1 MDIKASD
8 IVEYIQDY
16 SLNDVD
22 DICQELSSLYNI
34 NVKTKYGDSQMY
46 IIKNLV
52 NHFLS
57 EKERLQKTYERR
69 KNILEGLKQL
79 KLPDQ
84 RTPEWYEMR
93 KEMLTASSMASAL
106 DKCHFKSRDELLL
119 GKIIPEPFEP
129 NPITEW
135 GVKYEDVAIQFYE
148 ELYNV
153 KVLDFG
159 LIPHPEF
166 KAFGASPDGIC
177 DDTGNDEYMGR
188 MVEIK
193 CPPKRKFTKTVP
205 GHYLMQV
212 LGQLEVCNLDEC
224 DFFQVKIEDYE
235 SYEEYQKDVFINDD
249 VVVEGRTLF
258 NFPKG
263 ATITYK
269 QNEKLSY
276 KYCQFNQTNKQL
288 QEWIDSQAKE
298 NLFEVKWWKI
308 TRYETTL
315 VKRDKQWWIEKIESI
330 GKFYKDLL
338 YYRDGNNVEVLQKR
352 VQESKKRKKRYTNEP
367 VEEFLLISDEEDNN

>member
-8 IVEYIQDY
+8 IGEYIQDY

-34 NVKTKYGDSQMY
+34 NVKTKYGDSQLY

-69 KNILEGLKQL
+69 RNVLEGLKQL

-249 VVVEGRTLF
+249 MVVEGRTEF

-276 KYCQFNQTNKQL
+276 KYCQFNQTNQQL
-288 QEWIDSQAKE
+288 QEWIDSQPKE

-315 VKRDKQWWIEKIESI
+315 VKRDKQWWIEQIESI

-352 VQESKKRKKRYTNEP
+352 VQESKKRKKKIDNKP

>member
-1 MDIKASD
+1 MEIRSSD
-8 IVEYIQDY
+8 IYEYLQHNSYVYDKDT
-16 SLNDVD
+16 L
-22 DICQELSSLYNI
+22 QELIEIYKIDPTTN
-34 NVKTKYGDSQMY
+34 YGKSQIY
-46 IIKNLV
+46 IIDKLSKNYIL
-52 NHFLS
+52 
-57 EKERLQKTYERR
+57 EKERLESIYKRR
-69 KNILEGLKQL
+69 KDTLNELKQL
-79 KLPDQ
+79 ELPEQ
-84 RTPEWYEMR
+84 RSPEWYEMR

-106 DKCHFKSRDELLL
+106 DKCHFTTRDELLL
-119 GKIIPEPFEP
+119 GKIIPKPYEP

-177 DDTGNDEYMGR
+177 DDTGNDEYVGR

-224 DFFQVKIEDYE
+224 DFFQVKIEEYE
-235 SYEEYQKDVFINDD
+235 SYEDYHKDVFLNDD
-249 VVVEGRTLF
+249 TIVEGRTEH

-263 ATITYK
+263 VTLTYK
-269 QNEKLSY
+269 INEVLSY
-276 KYCQFNQTNKQL
+276 KYCKLNQTNQQL
-288 QEWIDSQAKE
+288 QSWIQSQPTE
-298 NLFEVKWWKI
+298 NLFETKWWKI

-315 VKRDKQWWIEKIESI
+315 VKRDHQWWIDKIEDI

-338 YYRDGNNVEVLQKR
+338 YYKEGTNVEILKQKVL
-352 VQESKKRKKRYTNEP
+352 ESKKKKKKFEEKP
-367 VEEFLLISDEEDNN
+367 VDEFLLISDEEDNQ

>member
-8 IVEYIQDY
+8 IGEYIQDY
-16 SLNDVD
+16 SFNDID
-22 DICQELSSLYNI
+22 EICQELSSLYNI
-34 NVKTKYGDSQMY
+34 NVNTKYGDSQMY

-69 KNILEGLKQL
+69 RNVLEGLKQL

-177 DDTGNDEYMGR
+177 DDTGNDEYTGR

-212 LGQLEVCNLDEC
+212 LGQLEVCDLDEC
-224 DFFQVKIEDYE
+224 DFFQVKIEEYE

-249 VVVEGRTLF
+249 VVVEGRTEF

-276 KYCQFNQTNKQL
+276 KYCQFNQTNQQL
-288 QEWIDSQAKE
+288 QEWINSQPKE

-315 VKRDKQWWIEKIESI
+315 VKRDKQWWIEQIESI

-338 YYRDGNNVEVLQKR
+338 YYRCGNNVEILQKR
-352 VQESKKRKKRYTNEP
+352 VQESKKRKKKIDNKP

>member
-8 IVEYIQDY
+8 IGEYIQDY
-16 SLNDVD
+16 SLNDID
-22 DICQELSSLYNI
+22 EICQELSSLYNI

-69 KNILEGLKQL
+69 RNVLEGLKQL

-212 LGQLEVCNLDEC
+212 LGQLEVCDLDEC
-224 DFFQVKIEDYE
+224 DFFQVKIEEYE

-249 VVVEGRTLF
+249 VVVEGRTVF

-276 KYCQFNQTNKQL
+276 KYCQFNQTNQQL
-288 QEWIDSQAKE
+288 QEWIDSQPKE

-315 VKRDKQWWIEKIESI
+315 VKRDKQWWIEQIESI

-338 YYRDGNNVEVLQKR
+338 YYRDGNNVEILQKR
-352 VQESKKRKKRYTNEP
+352 VQESKKRKKKIDNKP

>member
-1 MDIKASD
+1 M
-8 IVEYIQDY
+8 V
-16 SLNDVD
+16 
-22 DICQELSSLYNI
+22 
-34 NVKTKYGDSQMY
+34 
-46 IIKNLV
+46 
-52 NHFLS
+52 
-57 EKERLQKTYERR
+57 
-69 KNILEGLKQL
+69 
-79 KLPDQ
+79 
-84 RTPEWYEMR
+84 
-93 KEMLTASSMASAL
+93 
-106 DKCHFKSRDELLL
+106 
-119 GKIIPEPFEP
+119 
-129 NPITEW
+129 
-135 GVKYEDVAIQFYE
+135 
-148 ELYNV
+148 
-153 KVLDFG
+153 
-159 LIPHPEF
+159 PHPTFE
-166 KAFGASPDGIC
+166 AFGASPDGIC
-177 DDTGNDEYMGR
+177 DDTGNDEYVGR

-249 VVVEGRTLF
+249 MIVEGRTLF

-288 QEWIDSQAKE
+288 QEWIDSQPKE

-352 VQESKKRKKRYTNEP
+352 VQESKKRKKKYTNKP

>member
-106 DKCHFKSRDELLL
+106 DKCHFKTRDELLL

>member
-1 MDIKASD
+1 MDIRKED
-8 IVEYIQDY
+8 IQEYIENT
-16 SLNDVD
+16 SLVHSD
-22 DICQELSSLYNI
+22 DMIQELTDIYNVDVSTNFGKSQLYI
-34 NVKTKYGDSQMY
+34 
-46 IIKNLV
+46 
-52 NHFLS
+52 
-57 EKERLQKTYERR
+57 LQ
-69 KNILEGLKQL
+69 NILIHLIREKNQLKHTYQKRREILKGLKEL
-79 KLPDQ
+79 VLPDQ

-106 DKCHFKSRDELLL
+106 DKCHFTTRDELLL
-119 GKIIPEPFEP
+119 GKIIPKPYEP

-135 GVKYEDVAIQFYE
+135 GVKYEDIAIAFYE

-177 DDTGNDEYMGR
+177 DDTGNDEYIGR

-224 DFFQVKIEDYE
+224 DFFQVKIEEYE
-235 SYEEYQKDVFINDD
+235 TFEEYQKDVFLNDD
-249 VVVEGRTLF
+249 TFIEGRTEN

-263 ATITYK
+263 VTLTYK
-269 QNEKLSY
+269 QEEKLSY
-276 KYCQFNQTNKQL
+276 KYCKFNQTNQQL
-288 QEWIDSQAKE
+288 QEWIQSQPTE
-298 NLFEVKWWKI
+298 NLFETKWWKI

-315 VKRDKQWWIEKIESI
+315 VKRDKQWWLEAIEHI

-338 YYRDGNNVEVLQKR
+338 FYKEGNNVDILQKR
-352 VQESKKRKKRYTNEP
+352 ITESKKRKKKIDEKP
-367 VEEFLLISDEEDNN
+367 MDEFLLISDEEDN

>member
-1 MDIKASD
+1 MEIRSSD
-8 IVEYIQDY
+8 IYEYLQHNSYVYDKDTLEGLIEIYKIDPTT
-16 SLNDVD
+16 N
-22 DICQELSSLYNI
+22 
-34 NVKTKYGDSQMY
+34 YGKSQIY
-46 IIKNLV
+46 IIDKLSKNHIL
-52 NHFLS
+52 
-57 EKERLQKTYERR
+57 EKERLESIYKRR
-69 KNILEGLKQL
+69 KDILNELKQL
-79 KLPDQ
+79 ELPEQ
-84 RTPEWYEMR
+84 RSPEWYEMR

-106 DKCHFKSRDELLL
+106 DKCHFTTRDELLL
-119 GKIIPEPFEP
+119 GKIVPKPYET

-135 GVKYEDVAIQFYE
+135 GVKYEDVAIQVYE

-159 LIPHPEF
+159 LIPHHEF

-177 DDTGNDEYMGR
+177 DDTGNDEYVGR

-224 DFFQVKIEDYE
+224 DFFQVKIEEYE
-235 SYEEYQKDVFINDD
+235 SYEDYQKDVFINDD
-249 VVVEGRTLF
+249 TIVEGRTEH

-263 ATITYK
+263 VTLTYK
-269 QNEKLSY
+269 INEVLSY
-276 KYCQFNQTNKQL
+276 KYCQLNQTNQQL
-288 QEWIDSQAKE
+288 QSWIQSQPTE
-298 NLFEVKWWKI
+298 NLFETKWWKI

-315 VKRDKQWWIEKIESI
+315 VKRDHQWWIDKIEDI

-338 YYRDGNNVEVLQKR
+338 YYKEGTNVEILKQRVL
-352 VQESKKRKKRYTNEP
+352 ESKKRKRKFENKP
-367 VEEFLLISDEEDNN
+367 VEEFLLVSDEEDNQ

>member
-8 IVEYIQDY
+8 IGEYIQDY
-16 SLNDVD
+16 SLNDID

-34 NVKTKYGDSQMY
+34 NVNTKYGDSQMY

-69 KNILEGLKQL
+69 RNVLEGLKQL

-249 VVVEGRTLF
+249 VVVEGRTEF

-276 KYCQFNQTNKQL
+276 TYCQFNQTNQQL
-288 QEWIDSQAKE
+288 QEWIDSQPKE

-315 VKRDKQWWIEKIESI
+315 VKRDKQWWIEQIESI

-338 YYRDGNNVEVLQKR
+338 YYRDGNNVEILQKR
-352 VQESKKRKKRYTNEP
+352 VQESKKRKKKYTNEP